1 MLGHGRDRQKN
12 WMEELIQAEQLD
24 ENGKVVPHSSTKRKR
39 RSQKAKSKGKMDGS
53 LGSGDDGSD
62 YSDDDGDE
70 TVLSDSEH
78 DIQITNKEVCALLG
92 DSTSLMSNVCC
103 SLLVVCHQRLFWI
116 MPLQGTPTTLI
127 RQIQPEKRP
136 KGIGS
141 SHPRQV
147 NRMMTGI
154 LMHPHLV
161 NYPKC
166 TAFHITL
173 NGFETKGKK
182 TNPIHLF
189 YEVSSIDANGQKG
202 EPGDKHYKCCHGRQR
217 VITITEEIL

>member
-1 MLGHGRDRQKN
+1 MLGHGWDRQKN
-12 WMEELIQAEQLD
+12 WIKELIQAERLD
-24 ENGKVVPHSSTKRKR
+24 ENGEVVPHSSTKRKR
-39 RSQKAKSKGKMDGS
+39 RSQKAKSKGKIKVVDDS

-70 TVLSDSEH
+70 TVSSDSEH
-78 DIQITNKEVCALLG
+78 DIQITNEEVCALLG
-92 DSTSLMSNVCC
+92 NSTLLMSNVHC

-116 MPLQGTPTTLI
+116 MPLQGTPTTLV

-147 NRMMTGI
+147 NRMMMGI

-173 NGFETKGKK
+173 TDF
-182 TNPIHLF
+182 
-189 YEVSSIDANGQKG
+189 
-202 EPGDKHYKCCHGRQR
+202 
-217 VITITEEIL
+217 